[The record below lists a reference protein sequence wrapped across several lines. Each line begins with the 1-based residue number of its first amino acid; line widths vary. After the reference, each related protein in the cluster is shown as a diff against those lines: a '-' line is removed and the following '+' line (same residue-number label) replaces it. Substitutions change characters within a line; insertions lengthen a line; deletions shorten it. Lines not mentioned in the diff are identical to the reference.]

1 MAVILIFIVYVV
13 VMCSAKKEVDL
24 FGRKL
29 YVVKTGSMEP
39 TIEVDTVILVKKTDV
54 TSLDN
59 KTIITFDFNDA
70 LGIPNTH
77 RIVGYYYKY
86 YEDGKEK
93 YDSTFD
99 YKSVEEFELDN
110 PECEVVGYRT
120 QGDNPQNALDFDP
133 VLFESIHGVYV
144 KNMVVITFIYGLLS
158 NFFGFLLLI
167 LIPLFIL
174 LVSQIVSFYKLRQ
187 EEKLEKEIKNKE
199 KEIEDLKEKIKEKA
213 LKEYLEKENN

>member
-1 MAVILIFIVYVV
+1 
-13 VMCSAKKEVDL
+13 MCSAKKEVDF

-99 YKSVEEFELDN
+99 YKSVEEFEL
-110 PECEVVGYRT
+110 
-120 QGDNPQNALDFDP
+120 L
-133 VLFESIHGVYV
+133 
-144 KNMVVITFIYGLLS
+144 YGAV
-158 NFFGFLLLI
+158 
-167 LIPLFIL
+167 P
-174 LVSQIVSFYKLRQ
+174 
-187 EEKLEKEIKNKE
+187 LEKEDIKHNIIEWNKFVSILV
-199 KEIEDLKEKIKEKA
+199 K
-213 LKEYLEKENN
+213 